1 MSTAARPQSLKEKQR
16 QERERLILR
25 AAGELLVERGYHE
38 TSIDEIAA
46 RVGISKGTVYLHF
59 ASKED
64 LVVALFEHGQHVF
77 LQQFDVILTS
87 SQSPSEKLR
96 AIIEWVYSSMSNRR
110 FELFGVLRQNPEL
123 FSRFAE
129 KHHGH
134 DGFMEE
140 SRARLAA
147 VLEEGKAAGELD
159 PTMPTAVM
167 LHVFESLLLPRGY
180 RRLIVEEHMSADEI
194 IEEVCRF
201 FFKGVAPDASETRQ
215 GNGVKGA

>member
-64 LVVALFEHGQHVF
+64 LVVALFEHGQQVF
-77 LQQFDVILTS
+77 LQQFDVILNS

-129 KHHGH
+129 KHSRHE
-134 DGFMEE
+134 GFMEE
-140 SRARLAA
+140 PRARLAA

-167 LHVFESLLLPRGY
+167 LNMFEGLLLPRGY

-194 IEEVCRF
+194 IKEVCRF

-215 GNGVKGA
+215 GNGVKRV